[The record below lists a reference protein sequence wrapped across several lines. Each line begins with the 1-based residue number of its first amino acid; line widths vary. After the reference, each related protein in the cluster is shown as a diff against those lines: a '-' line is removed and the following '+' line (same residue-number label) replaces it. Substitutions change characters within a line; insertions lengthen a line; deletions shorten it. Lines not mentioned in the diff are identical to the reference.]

1 MFIICTSIVAH
12 IFRLETPRFY
22 LLNKATSIGKFY
34 MKKLLPILLLA
45 GFSSPA
51 MADIT
56 HKLSSSVQLS
66 VAAAATQVERIGT
79 SYSVSGTGVD
89 TSYTSGGSAVSDG
102 IGSLTIS
109 SGVGAIPS
117 LEATQKTA
125 GSAFSF
131 SQTFVQGD
139 AISSSAPSVGAVANY
154 SDVTST
160 ASGSAG
166 DLAGTVN
173 SSGALTVTAGGAG
186 TVATGQ
192 FVTTLEIK

>member
-1 MFIICTSIVAH
+1 
-12 IFRLETPRFY
+12 
-22 LLNKATSIGKFY
+22 

-66 VAAAATQVERIGT
+66 VAAAATQVERIGST
-79 SYSVSGTGVD
+79 YSVSGSCVD
-89 TSYTSGGSAVSDG
+89 TTYTPTGGSAVSDG
-102 IGSLTIS
+102 IGSLTVS

-117 LEATQKTA
+117 IEATQKTA
-125 GSAFSF
+125 GSSFSF
-131 SQTFVQGD
+131 SQSFTQGD
-139 AISSSAPSVGAVANY
+139 AIASNAPTTGAVANY

-160 ASGSAG
+160 GSGSAG
-166 DLAGTVN
+166 DLAGTILT
-173 SSGALTVTAGGAG
+173 SGAMTLTAGGSG

-192 FVTTLEIK
+192 FVNELTID